1 MKGNS
6 SSNSLRSR
14 LHEIIFEADTPAG
27 KLFDVLLILS
37 IVVSVVLVML
47 DSVSSIRQSYGDLLY
62 LGEWVFTILFT
73 IEYILRL
80 YSVGRP
86 LSYATSFFGV
96 VDLLAIL
103 PTYLSFIFP
112 GSQYFL
118 VIRILRVL
126 RIFRVLKLVQY
137 VGEARHLMRAMRA
150 SRRKITVFLFA
161 VFTLVVI
168 FGSVMYII
176 EDSQSG
182 FTSIP
187 QSIYW
192 AIVTMTTVGYGDILP
207 QTGLGQTLAALIMII
222 GYGIIAVPTGIVT
235 AELAQV
241 YKKSISTQAC
251 PQCSAEGHDP
261 DAEYCKYCGAN
272 L

>member
-1 MKGNS
+1 MKNNKP
-6 SSNSLRSR
+6 SNRLRSR

-37 IVVSVVLVML
+37 IVASVVLVML
-47 DSVSSIRQSYGDLLY
+47 DSVSSIRQSYGDLIY

-73 IEYILRL
+73 IEYVLRL

-103 PTYLSFIFP
+103 PTYLSIIFP

-137 VGEARHLMRAMRA
+137 VGEARLLMRAMR
-150 SRRKITVFLFA
+150 
-161 VFTLVVI
+161 
-168 FGSVMYII
+168 
-176 EDSQSG
+176 
-182 FTSIP
+182 P
-187 QSIYW
+187 
-192 AIVTMTTVGYGDILP
+192 
-207 QTGLGQTLAALIMII
+207 AA
-222 GYGIIAVPTGIVT
+222 A
-235 AELAQV
+235 
-241 YKKSISTQAC
+241 K
-251 PQCSAEGHDP
+251 
-261 DAEYCKYCGAN
+261 
-272 L
+272 